1 MQTRR
6 DFLMTAMLFG
16 SVGLPAIDE
25 DGTLERIHT
34 RQVSGQDAPAMVLNG
49 LEIRIDPGTGALL
62 SLVYPQ
68 VGTILETDA
77 TSAGLLDLA
86 YPVEEFPPLRL
97 ATRFSKA
104 QIQNTVDGMTVHWET
119 LGSSRPEFPLPSG
132 KVSARVTFR
141 PAMDRRS
148 VIVSCRIEN
157 HSRAPVPQVIF
168 PDLVG
173 LKPFAGMED
182 TQLRFPRGVVR
193 PFTTPAKPTGSV
205 PPFYD
210 RGWAQYS
217 PSGYYDLNA
226 LRWLDYGSFQGGL
239 SVFERKWGTRDAPG
253 VITFRSEAFPNAI
266 RLLWEHRVTIAPG
279 QIWDSG
285 EFWLTPH
292 VGGWAKGIEV
302 YRSYVRE
309 VYPPRALPSH
319 VRDGI
324 GFQSIWMTP
333 EFERDPGRAYFRFA
347 DLPRVAADAREH
359 GIDELVPW
367 AIWTQTPIEMR
378 RNLGSEQD
386 FFEAIR
392 RAKEIGVN
400 IAPFTSFQTAFLES
414 SLKRYGV
421 KPESVDNWTYSAEF
435 IPMFRPYYS
444 RIFAGGWIDSGNRLW
459 QEDISEQLT
468 KWIERGLY
476 SFGWDQFSNRTA
488 DDRDAGFLA
497 LIEQIRRIA
506 LAKDPESTFSGESIT
521 RQSLEEDG
529 AVLDYTWNWVDYVDA
544 GPILN
549 VLRSPRLNCN
559 VEDSPLIVKK
569 GFCDGL
575 YLNVIPKKPD
585 LPNGSALI
593 SDRPELATALKRIA
607 RLRKQFLT
615 HFVEG
620 AFLGDSLLSEPSP
633 AFVRGYQLGGSL
645 LVFVLNDQSQPRI
658 LRTHSNLNWWLP
670 SAGSYRVKSYSENGH
685 LSATSHTSGTN
696 WVGVTG
702 LLNPSELAI
711 FEIEVA

>member
-6 DFLMTAMLFG
+6 DFLMTAMLVG

-25 DGTLERIHT
+25 GSTVGRIPTLQISR
-34 RQVSGQDAPAMVLNG
+34 QDAPSVVLNG
-49 LEIRIDPGTGALL
+49 LEIRINPDTGALL

-68 VGTILETDA
+68 VGTFLATDA

-97 ATRFSKA
+97 AARFSKA
-104 QIQNTVDGMTVHWET
+104 QIQNTADGVTVHWDA

-132 KVSARVTFR
+132 KVSAQATFR
-141 PAMDRRS
+141 PALDGRS
-148 VIVSCRIEN
+148 VIVTCHIEN
-157 HSRAPVPQVIF
+157 HSGASVPQVLF

-173 LKPFAGMED
+173 LQPFAGMEN

-193 PFTTPAKPTGSV
+193 PFTTPSKTSGSV

-210 RGWAQYS
+210 RGWVQYS

-253 VITFRSEAFPNAI
+253 VITFRSEEFPNVI

-279 QIWDSG
+279 QVWDSG

-302 YRSYVRE
+302 YRSYIQE
-309 VYPPRALPSH
+309 VNPPRALPSH

-367 AIWTQTPIEMR
+367 AIWTQTPIEVR
-378 RNLGSEQD
+378 RSLGSEQD

-392 RAKEIGVN
+392 KAKEIGVN

-421 KPESVDNWTYSAEF
+421 KPESTDNWTYSSQF

-444 RIFAGGWIDSGNRLW
+444 RVLAGGWIDSGNRLW
-459 QEDISEQLT
+459 QEDILEQLMR
-468 KWIERGLY
+468 WVNRGLY
-476 SFGWDQFSNRTA
+476 SFSWDQFSNRTA

-497 LIEQIRRIA
+497 LVKQVRSQA
-506 LAKDPESTFSGESIT
+506 LLKDRESTFSGESIT

-529 AVLDYTWNWVDYVDA
+529 AVLDYTWNWVGYVDA

-575 YLNVIPKKPD
+575 YLNVMPKRPD

-593 SDRPELATALKRIA
+593 SDQPELATALKRIA
-607 RLRKQFLT
+607 RLRKQFLSY
-615 HFVEG
+615 FVEG
-620 AFLGDSLLSEPSP
+620 AFLGDSLLSEPAP
-633 AFVRGYQLGGSL
+633 AFVRGYRLGGSL
-645 LVFVLNDQSQPRI
+645 LVFVLNDQFQPRI
-658 LRTHSNLNWWLP
+658 LTTPSNLNWWLP
-670 SAGSYRVKSYSENGH
+670 SAGSYRVKSYSEDGH
-685 LSATSHTSGTN
+685 LSSTSHTSVTN

-711 FEIEVA
+711 FEIDVA